1 MVLTLAQCTGG
12 SDSVTCGTTWTGDG
26 WDGGFGVGQQMNGEY
41 LPTLVRC
48 CHVGSAPSAPSG
60 DVCLPKVC
68 SGHQHSR

>member
-41 LPTLVRC
+41 MYLPTL
-48 CHVGSAPSAPSG
+48 P
-60 DVCLPKVC
+60 
-68 SGHQHSR
+68 